1 MGDMTPPSHREGS
14 RLAPLPPRPEEL
26 LLVAL
31 GAVPGALLRW
41 LLQADPLAN
50 LLGCLVIGLVSGSVP
65 ARPRAM
71 LMVGIGFCGSLTTF
85 SGWILAL
92 ERAIGLGSARGVSLL
107 LLELVAG
114 VLAVLLGR
122 SLAGRLAR
130 RRPRQTLRR

>member
-1 MGDMTPPSHREGS
+1 MTPSSHRE
-14 RLAPLPPRPEEL
+14 RARVAPLLPRQEEL
-26 LLVAL
+26 FLVAL

-41 LLQADPLAN
+41 WLQFDPLAN
-50 LLGCLVIGLVSGSVP
+50 LLGCLLIGLVSGSVP

-71 LMVGIGFCGSLTTF
+71 LLVGIGFCGSLTTF

>member
-26 LLVAL
+26 VLVAL

-50 LLGCLVIGLVSGSVP
+50 LVGCLVLGLVSGSDP

-85 SGWILAL
+85 SGWIRAL
-92 ERAIGLGSARGVSLL
+92 ERAMGLGSAGGVALL

-122 SLAGRLAR
+122 GLAGRLAR

>member
-1 MGDMTPPSHREGS
+1 MTPPSHRQGS
-14 RLAPLPPRPEEL
+14 GLGPIPPRPEEL

-41 LLQADPLAN
+41 SLQADPLAN
-50 LLGCLVIGLVSGSVP
+50 LLGCLVIGLVSGAAP

-92 ERAIGLGSARGVSLL
+92 ERSLGLGSARGVALL

-114 VLAVLLGR
+114 VVTVLLGR
-122 SLAGRLAR
+122 GLAR
-130 RRPRQTLRR
+130 RLSQRRPGQTIRR

>member
-1 MGDMTPPSHREGS
+1 MRPIARSEDS
-14 RLAPLPPRPEEL
+14 RRPAQLPPRPEEL

-50 LLGCLVIGLVSGSVP
+50 LLGCLVIGVVSGSSP

-71 LMVGIGFCGSLTTF
+71 LLLGIGFCGSLTTF
-85 SGWILAL
+85 SGWILAV
-92 ERAIGLGSARGVSLL
+92 ERAVGRGSTRGACLL

-114 VLAVLLGR
+114 VVAVLLGR
-122 SLAGRLAR
+122 ALAGSLDRRR
-130 RRPRQTLRR
+130 RRPRFRA

>member
-1 MGDMTPPSHREGS
+1 MTPSFRREGS
-14 RLAPLPPRPEEL
+14 RVALLPPRLEEL

-50 LLGCLVIGLVSGSVP
+50 LLGCLVIGIVSGSEP
-65 ARPRAM
+65 PRPRAM
-71 LMVGIGFCGSLTTF
+71 LLVGIGFCGSFTTF

-92 ERAIGLGSARGVSLL
+92 ERAMGGGSLSGVALL

-114 VLAVLLGR
+114 LLAVVLGR
-122 SLAGRLAR
+122 GLAGRLTR
-130 RRPRQTLRR
+130 GRQRLRR

>member
-1 MGDMTPPSHREGS
+1 MGAMTPWSEREGP
-14 RLAPLPPRPEEL
+14 RLPPCPPRPEEL

-31 GAVPGALLRW
+31 GAVPGSLLRW
-41 LLQADPLAN
+41 WLQADPLSN
-50 LLGCLVIGLVSGSVP
+50 LLGCLVIGLVSGSAP
-65 ARPRAM
+65 TRPRAQ

-92 ERAIGLGSARGVSLL
+92 ERAMGRGSAKGAALL

-122 SLAGRLAR
+122 GLGGRLAR
-130 RRPRQTLRR
+130 RRPRLPLRR

>member
-1 MGDMTPPSHREGS
+1 M
-14 RLAPLPPRPEEL
+14 EL

-50 LLGCLVIGLVSGSVP
+50 LLGCLVIGLVAGTAQS
-65 ARPRAM
+65 RPRIM
-71 LMVGIGFCGSLTTF
+71 LLVGIGFCGSLTTF

-122 SLAGRLAR
+122 SLAGRLAQ
-130 RRPRQTLRR
+130 RRPRQMLRR

>member
-1 MGDMTPPSHREGS
+1 MTPSSRPEGS
-14 RLAPLPPRPEEL
+14 RVAPLPPRQEEL

-50 LLGCLVIGLVSGSVP
+50 LLGCLVIGIVSGSKP
-65 ARPRAM
+65 PRPRAM
-71 LMVGIGFCGSLTTF
+71 LLMGIGFCGSLTTF

-92 ERAIGLGSARGVSLL
+92 ERAMGRGSMSGMALL

-114 VLAVLLGR
+114 VLAVVLGR
-122 SLAGRLAR
+122 ALAGRLAR
-130 RRPRQTLRR
+130 SGSRLRR

>member
-1 MGDMTPPSHREGS
+1 MTPLSHREGS

-26 LLVAL
+26 VLVAL

-50 LLGCLVIGLVSGSVP
+50 LVGCLVLGLVSGSDP

-85 SGWILAL
+85 SGWIRAL
-92 ERAIGLGSARGVSLL
+92 ERAMGLGSAGGVALL

-122 SLAGRLAR
+122 GLAGRLAR
-130 RRPRQTLRR
+130 RRSRQTLRR

>member
-1 MGDMTPPSHREGS
+1 MTPCGPEGS
-14 RLAPLPPRPEEL
+14 RVDPLPPRPEEL

-31 GAVPGALLRW
+31 GALPGALLRW

-50 LLGCLVIGLVSGSVP
+50 VLGCLVIGIVSGSEP
-65 ARPRAM
+65 PRPRAM
-71 LMVGIGFCGSLTTF
+71 LLVGIGFCGSLTTF

-92 ERAIGLGSARGVSLL
+92 ESALGRGSVSGVALLL

-122 SLAGRLAR
+122 GLAGRLAR
-130 RRPRQTLRR
+130 CRPRLRR

>member
-1 MGDMTPPSHREGS
+1 MTPSPRREGS
-14 RLAPLPPRPEEL
+14 RGALLPHRPEEL

-50 LLGCLVIGLVSGSVP
+50 LIGCLVIGIVSGSEP
-65 ARPRAM
+65 PRRRAM
-71 LMVGIGFCGSLTTF
+71 LLVGIGFCGSLTTF

-92 ERAIGLGSARGVSLL
+92 DRAMGRGSLSAVVLL

-114 VLAVLLGR
+114 VLAVVLGR
-122 SLAGRLAR
+122 GLAGWLAR
-130 RRPRQTLRR
+130 RRPRLRR

>member
-1 MGDMTPPSHREGS
+1 
-14 RLAPLPPRPEEL
+14 
-26 LLVAL
+26 VAL

-50 LLGCLVIGLVSGSVP
+50 LIGCLVIGLVSGAAP
-65 ARPRAM
+65 TRPRAM

-92 ERAIGLGSARGVSLL
+92 ERSLGLGSARGVALL

-114 VLAVLLGR
+114 VLTVLLGR
-122 SLAGRLAR
+122 GLAGRLAQ
-130 RRPRQTLRR
+130 RRPRQTFRR